1 MGSIRTA
8 ESYEE
13 IESMLPPGVEA
24 VKRLLDD
31 EKVVLAN
38 KIKETK
44 ALTKTTEVLL
54 L

>member
-8 ESYEE
+8 ESCEE

-31 EKVVLAN
+31 EKIELQK

-44 ALTKTTEVLL
+44 ALTQTTEVLFL
-54 L
+54 